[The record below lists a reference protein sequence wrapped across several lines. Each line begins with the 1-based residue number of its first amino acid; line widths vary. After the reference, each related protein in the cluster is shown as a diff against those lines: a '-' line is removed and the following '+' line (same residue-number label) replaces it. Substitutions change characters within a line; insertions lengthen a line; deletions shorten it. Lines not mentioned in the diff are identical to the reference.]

1 MPTVIRWTPAL
12 ENAVIDG
19 IESGDS
25 LRQVAEKNGFCAAS
39 ILNHKDDSEEFGKRY
54 ARALQIRADTDFEG
68 LTDAINAEPER
79 GKYGIDPGWANWQ
92 RTRVDTMKW
101 IVAKRNPKQYGDKTA
116 ITGDGGGPVQIITSI
131 PRPPK

>member
-1 MPTVIRWTPAL
+1 MPAAIQWTSEL

-54 ARALQIRADTDFEG
+54 ARA
-68 LTDAINAEPER
+68 
-79 GKYGIDPGWANWQ
+79 
-92 RTRVDTMKW
+92 
-101 IVAKRNPKQYGDKTA
+101 
-116 ITGDGGGPVQIITSI
+116 
-131 PRPPK
+131 